1 MKKIISMLIAVL
13 MLASLIAVP
22 TFASQEFVFPDETW
36 GESENGEFLIADAA
50 DLLAFSASAQMNN
63 YYDKKT
69 VKLTADIDMTNIEW
83 LPVVNFKGTFDGDGH
98 AIKGV
103 TLAGQ
108 DGRIGFFTQITNATI
123 QNVRFLDFNVSM
135 AATSAKTAAIVA
147 AYANHACFVKNVYT
161 SGVAST
167 AGTIAAGMIGYVN
180 TQNTGVLKF
189 ENCVSAVKC
198 IGKRSGGF
206 VGQIHPL
213 TTVEFT
219 DCAFIGDL
227 SEAGQWSSG
236 FTGLTVGVA
245 KLTRCVSL
253 ANVASAKSKEIG
265 SLVFLD
271 HQNNDQAKAA
281 KSEILI
287 EDCYAATADNYYA
300 VGVCASR
307 GWPFVLTIKNGGET
321 KFYLESSESATL
333 PNSRDAIESA
343 TNYIAKGATVNIT
356 KDDFS
361 TKLAVLEGWEAT
373 GTTVEYAEGFTVDVI
388 VPASVKVLMDKTFEA
403 APLGPSTDDNG
414 TTDDGTTD
422 DGTTDDSKADDKTA
436 DDSDTET
443 EAPKDTQG
451 ATVET
456 PEKGCSGSMGVS
468 AIAIFALAGGAVAIA
483 RKKKED

>member
-13 MLASLIAVP
+13 MLASVIAVP
-22 TFASQEFVFPDETW
+22 TFASMEFVFPDETW
-36 GESENGEFLIADAA
+36 GENENGEFLIADAA

-63 YYDKKT
+63 YYTGKT

-83 LPVVNFKGTFDGDGH
+83 LPVTNFKGTFDGDGH

-108 DGRIGFFTQITNATI
+108 DGRIGFFTQITSATI
-123 QNVRFLDFNVSM
+123 QNVRFLDFNVSL
-135 AATSAKTAAIVA
+135 ASTSAKSASIVA
-147 AYANHACFVKNVYT
+147 AYANHECLIKNVYT
-161 SGVAST
+161 SGVAAT
-167 AGTIAAGMIGYVN
+167 AGTIAAGMVGYVN
-180 TQNTGVLKF
+180 TQNTGVLRF

-198 IGKRSGGF
+198 VGARAGGF

-227 SEAGQWSSG
+227 SEAGKWSSG

-253 ANVASAKSKEIG
+253 ANIASTKSKEIG

-271 HQNNDQAKAA
+271 HQNNTQAQAA

-287 EDCYAATADNYYA
+287 EDCYAATADGYYA
-300 VGVCASR
+300 VGVCTSR
-307 GWPFVLTIKNGGET
+307 GWPFKLTIKNGGET
-321 KFYLESSESATL
+321 KFYLESSENATL
-333 PNSRDAIESA
+333 PDNRDAIESA

-388 VPASVKVLMDKTFEA
+388 VPASVKVLMEKTFEA
-403 APLGPSTDDNG
+403 APLEPSTPDQPTPDDNG
-414 TTDDGTTD
+414 TTDD
-422 DGTTDDSKADDKTA
+422 SKSEDKTENKPEDKNDA
-436 DDSDTET
+436 AT
-443 EAPKDTQG
+443 EAPKDTQ
-451 ATVET
+451 AVTAE
-456 PEKGCSGSMGVS
+456 PADKGCSGSMGIS
-468 AIAIFALAGGAVAIA
+468 AIAVFALAGGAVAIA